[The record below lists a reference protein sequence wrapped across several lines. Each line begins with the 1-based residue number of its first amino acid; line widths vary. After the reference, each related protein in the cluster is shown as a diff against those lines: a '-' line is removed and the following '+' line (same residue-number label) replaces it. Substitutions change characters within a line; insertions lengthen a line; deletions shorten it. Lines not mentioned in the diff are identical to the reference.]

1 MLDMELIDSL
11 GVYCE
16 NILQYSNQIY
26 LDYNSCVKV

>member
-11 GVYCE
+11 GEYCE
-16 NILQYSNQIY
+16 NILQNCNQIC